1 MLTVETEMTVDG
13 LTGRELTDFLLTCDD
28 GTYHAWWP
36 GTHLELHVIKPGPG
50 DDHVGDVVL
59 MDEYVGSRRVRMVGQ
74 VIEVVPGE
82 RIVWK
87 FRPGGVRLPVRLTL
101 QLDTHEHGVRLRHS
115 ITAGWSGRGRV
126 LDPLWRLYFSKSFA
140 GAMDRHVHTEFPL
153 MRDLLHRAAA
163 NATNAPAATQ
173 TSTTATSAVS

>member
-1 MLTVETEMTVDG
+1 MTVDG
-13 LTGRELTDFLLTCDD
+13 LTGRELTDFLLNCDD
-28 GTYHAWWP
+28 ETYQAWWP
-36 GTHLELHVIKPGPG
+36 GTHLELHVVKPGSD

-59 MDEYVGSRRVRMVGQ
+59 MDEYIGSRRVRMVGE
-74 VIEVVPGE
+74 VIEAVAGQ
-82 RIVWK
+82 RIVWQ
-87 FRPGGVRLPVRLTL
+87 FRQGGVRLPVRLTL
-101 QLDTHEHGVRLRHS
+101 ELGPHERGVRLRHT

-163 NATNAPAATQ
+163 DSTNAPATTQ
-173 TSTTATSAVS
+173 TSTTATSSVR